1 MTDAASPPSP
11 RRSRGGRAVPWL
23 VLLALLGL
31 LGWRGWAHWQ
41 DLQRERAAAAQADD
55 AHWRGL
61 EARID
66 GLRRDQRAQARR
78 MAQADAGTRV
88 LRDEVLGIGQRA
100 ALLEDSIDRLADPL
114 RRGSEALRLDE
125 AELLLSLGERRL
137 VLAGDLTAA
146 KRAYAMAAGVLEA
159 LDDPALLDLRQSLQQ
174 ERAEL
179 EALDADPRV
188 VALRELDAFEQALPS
203 LDAKH
208 GAAGEQ
214 PAPWWKRAFARIV
227 QVQPSER
234 AVSVAPGERLAG
246 HAALRLELALARSAA
261 ERRDR
266 ESWRAALERAD
277 GWLQRLWPGSPR
289 LERQRAALRSLRDSR
304 LDPALPTLGST
315 LAQLRAGRAARL
327 GTTR

>member
-1 MTDAASPPSP
+1 MTDAAPTLPP
-11 RRSRGGRAVPWL
+11 RRSRGVGAVPWL
-23 VLLALLGL
+23 VLLALLAL
-31 LGWRGWAHWQ
+31 LGWRGWEHWQ
-41 DLQRERAAAAQADD
+41 QQQRERAAAEQADD

-61 EARID
+61 EARVD
-66 GLRRDQRAQARR
+66 ALRLDQRAQARR

-100 ALLEDSIDRLADPL
+100 ALLEDNVDKLADPL

-146 KRAYAMAAGVLEA
+146 RRAYAMAAGVLEA
-159 LDDPALLDLRQSLQQ
+159 LDDPALLDLRQALQQ

-179 EALDADPRV
+179 DALEADPKV
-188 VALRELDAFEQALPS
+188 VALRELDAFEQALPA

-208 GAAGEQ
+208 DTPGAQ
-214 PAPWWKRAFARIV
+214 QAPWWQRAFARIV
-227 QVQPSER
+227 QVRPSER
-234 AVSVAPGERLAG
+234 AVSVAPGERSVG

-261 ERRDR
+261 ERRDG
-266 ESWRAALERAD
+266 EAWRAALARAD
-277 GWLQRLWPGSPR
+277 GWLQRLWPDSAR
-289 LERQRAALRSLRDSR
+289 LQRQRAALRSLRDSA
-304 LDPALPTLGST
+304 LDPALPTLGSS

-327 GTTR
+327 EPAR